1 MAKKTKSAEIEQESV
16 PVIESTE
23 FKPVIVQDMS
33 SRIIRA
39 RRVHS
44 AEELAFY
51 EARGWVN
58 RG

>member
-1 MAKKTKSAEIEQESV
+1 MAAKKSQ
-16 PVIESTE
+16 PVEE
-23 FKPVIVQDMS
+23 AKPVAKKFEPVIVQDMS

-44 AEELAFY
+44 QEELDLCLS
-51 EARGWVN
+51 RGWVI